1 MKCLTTLEHNRMR
14 WGVSYNYKRLLRR
27 NTMRRRV
34 LIMVL
39 NLTEAAAFVGVSPP
53 MVSQWLAYGYITKPD
68 GWKRRQGVNIMFEV
82 PHLREIMLVK
92 ELRSIRVPQDVIAKH
107 TDVLKQ
113 LGAGVTCLSGCCQ
126 VGHVSGTILRTIAK
140 PVGVFM

>member
-1 MKCLTTLEHNRMR
+1 
-14 WGVSYNYKRLLRR
+14 
-27 NTMRRRV
+27 
-34 LIMVL
+34 MVL

-113 LGAGVTCLSGCCQ
+113 LGARPFTRATVLLVDFDNQTISFVDKANIGHSGINAGVVALG
-126 VGHVSGTILRTIAK
+126 L
-140 PVGVFM
+140 PVDPDFAHLYTDVQEGAE